1 MELSYPP
8 MSSRTTT
15 ALGLQSNTVI
25 RTPIKCVMGRSVA
38 LGATT
43 NNNGFVN
50 TAEAGMNMAEKVQS
64 ISFATLPEDVANVRR
79 NLATLI
85 TKALG
90 LEVLPEE
97 IDLDAPLYGEGLGLD
112 SIDILEIALVI
123 AKEYG
128 IQLKADSEENKVI
141 FSSLNALAEFVVR
154 QRTR

>member
-1 MELSYPP
+1 
-8 MSSRTTT
+8 
-15 ALGLQSNTVI
+15 
-25 RTPIKCVMGRSVA
+25 
-38 LGATT
+38 
-43 NNNGFVN
+43 
-50 TAEAGMNMAEKVQS
+50 MNMAEKVQS
-64 ISFATLPEDVANVRR
+64 ISFATSPEDVANVRR
-79 NLATLI
+79 DLATLI

-97 IDLDAPLYGEGLGLD
+97 IDMDMPLYGEGLGLD

-128 IQLKADSEENKVI
+128 IQIKADSEENKVI

>member
-1 MELSYPP
+1 
-8 MSSRTTT
+8 
-15 ALGLQSNTVI
+15 
-25 RTPIKCVMGRSVA
+25 
-38 LGATT
+38 
-43 NNNGFVN
+43 
-50 TAEAGMNMAEKVQS
+50 MNMAEKVQS
-64 ISFATLPEDVANVRR
+64 ISFATSPEDVANVRR
-79 NLATLI
+79 DLATLI

-97 IDLDAPLYGEGLGLD
+97 IDMDTPLYGEGLGLD

-128 IQLKADSEENKVI
+128 IQIKADSEENKVI

>member
-1 MELSYPP
+1 M
-8 MSSRTTT
+8 
-15 ALGLQSNTVI
+15 
-25 RTPIKCVMGRSVA
+25 RSLA
-38 LGATT
+38 
-43 NNNGFVN
+43 
-50 TAEAGMNMAEKVQS
+50 MAEKGQS
-64 ISFATLPEDVANVRR
+64 ISFATSPQELADVRR
-79 NLATLI
+79 DLATLI

-90 LEVLPEE
+90 LELSPEDIE
-97 IDLDAPLYGEGLGLD
+97 TDAPLYGGGLGLD